1 MNKKDLDILL
11 NKFYC
16 GETSLDEEQQLR
28 PALEGDDADALLM
41 QALDQVEEEVEVPAN
56 LEMSLSGMIDEWE
69 AQEKREA
76 NENRKAKV
84 VTLFWKRTAWAAAA
98 SVAVIAAVG
107 WWLLRNGLPQVAEDN
122 SPSIIAKVEKSAQET
137 SAQTV
142 EVESDVVVSEHEV
155 VVPDVPSQP
164 QLNPKPL
171 RHAKPASSFKNN
183 VEHLAQA
190 NKGTQSEAQLSDSD
204 EEIVLAALEK
214 FSAVLNKG
222 MDQLD
227 NANEKINDINN
238 TIQQHLI

>member
-11 NKFYC
+11 NKFYR

-28 PALEGDDADALLM
+28 QALDGDDADALLL
-41 QALDQVEEEVEVPAN
+41 QALGKVEEEVEVPAD

-69 AQEKREA
+69 AQEKRAA

-107 WWLLRNGLPQVAEDN
+107 WWFMHNNSQQVPGKDNLP
-122 SPSIIAKVEKSAQET
+122 PIAKVVKPAQDTSIKTIET
-137 SAQTV
+137 
-142 EVESDVVVSEHEV
+142 ESD
-155 VVPDVPSQP
+155 DVLPEIQSQP
-164 QLNPKPL
+164 QHKPKPL
-171 RHAKPASSFKNN
+171 PRAKPANTYKNN

-190 NKGTQSEAQLSDSD
+190 SEIQSDEQLSASD
-204 EEIVLAALEK
+204 EEIALAALEK